1 MVGTCLRFQIEAAHG
16 GHDRPHAHSVRWNCQ
31 QCLRTLKFV
40 FDGFRFVLD
49 KVRNRQVN
57 KAPIKQRTEQVGR
70 TPGEGGIDIVERG
83 MLQWQAERPDIDCS
97 GKAIIGRILRLQ
109 GVVLKN
115 VDTALK
121 PFNLKYP
128 AYAVL
133 ATLRV
138 CGGPCEMSP
147 GELTRTVL
155 LSSGGISNLLARLEN
170 DGYIVRINSKKDR
183 REVIV
188 RLTEAGKAL
197 VDPAMEAH
205 ARAERE
211 LIQTFSNE
219 DAGQLGDL
227 LSSLLVAHEG
237 TV

>member
-1 MVGTCLRFQIEAAHG
+1 M
-16 GHDRPHAHSVRWNCQ
+16 S
-31 QCLRTLKFV
+31 
-40 FDGFRFVLD
+40 
-49 KVRNRQVN
+49 
-57 KAPIKQRTEQVGR
+57 KAPVENGTGNPDRNH
-70 TPGEGGIDIVERG
+70 GEEGIDIVERG
-83 MLQWQAERPDIDCS
+83 MRQWQAERPDIDCS
-97 GKAIIGRILRLQ
+97 GKAIVGRILRLQ

-115 VDTALK
+115 VDQALK

-138 CGGPCEMSP
+138 RGGRCEMSP

-155 LSSGGISNLLARLEN
+155 LSSGGISNLLARLEK

-188 RLTEAGKAL
+188 RLTEAGKIL

-205 ARAERE
+205 ARAERD
-211 LIQTFSNE
+211 LIQTFSSD
-219 DAGQLGDL
+219 DAGQLENL
-227 LSSLLVAHEG
+227 LSSLLIAHEG